1 MKSAGLVV
9 GAGVAGIQAATTLAD
24 QGFTVY
30 LVEKN
35 PSVGGRVAQL
45 SKTCPN
51 LDCAS
56 HTWTPKMIDVGKHPN
71 IKLLTYSEVRDI
83 RREGDAFRVKILK
96 KPRLVDEA
104 KCTGCGICAQHC
116 PVEIANEFDERIGVR
131 NAIYIPFPSAV
142 PQVYTIDREH
152 CLKCGLCQNVC
163 MSKAVDFQQRSETIE
178 VEVGAVII
186 ASGFDPFDPRRHEEY
201 NFSRHDNVITSLTLE
216 RLLSLSGPTGGHV
229 LRLSDG
235 KIPLKIAFI
244 QCVSPR
250 NPRSGKIYCSKTCC
264 IYATKQAQLL
274 KELVPEAD
282 VTVYYPDSLAI
293 DDEYKE
299 YYEKARTEHGI
310 KYFKAQITE
319 VAEKPMHNLQI
330 RAVSESGKPFESE
343 VDMVVLATALVPAGS
358 DWANALRLKLD
369 DGGFFEALRSD
380 GDTVQT
386 SAEGVFVAGA
396 AGGPKDIAR
405 SVKQADAAALKAAAY
420 LRKLS
425 EIKATSTRRS

>member
-1 MKSAGLVV
+1 MKSSGLVV
-9 GAGVAGIQAATTLAD
+9 GAGVAGIQASITLAD

-35 PSVGGRVAQL
+35 PSIGGRVAQL
-45 SKTCPN
+45 SKTCPD

-56 HTWTPKMIDVGKHPN
+56 HTLTPKMIEVGKHPN
-71 IKLLTYSEVRDI
+71 VKLLTYSEVRDI
-83 RREGDAFRVKILK
+83 CREGDAFKVKILK
-96 KPRLVDEA
+96 KPRLVDET

-131 NAIYIPFPSAV
+131 NAIYIPFPNAV
-142 PQVYTIDREH
+142 PQVYTIDKEH

-178 VEVGAVII
+178 VEVGAVIL
-186 ASGFDPFDPRRHEEY
+186 ASGFDPFDPRKHEEY
-201 NFSRHDNVITSLTLE
+201 NYSRQDNVITSLTLE

-235 KIPLKIAFI
+235 KIPNKIAFV

-250 NPRSGKIYCSKTCC
+250 NPKSGRIYCSKICC
-264 IYATKQAQLL
+264 LHATKQAQML

-282 VTVYYPDSLAI
+282 VTIYYPDSLVI

-299 YYEKARTEHGI
+299 YYEQAKTEHGI
-310 KYFKAQITE
+310 KYFKAQVKE
-319 VAEKPMHNLQI
+319 VTEKPTNNLQI
-330 RAVSESGKPFESE
+330 RAVSESGRPIESE
-343 VDMVVLATALVPAGS
+343 ADLVVLATGLVPVGS
-358 DWANALRLKLD
+358 DFTDALGLKLD
-369 DGGFFEALRSD
+369 DGGFFEGLRSN

-386 SAEGVFVAGA
+386 NVEGVFVAGV

-405 SVKQADAAALKAAAY
+405 SVKQADVAALKAAAH

-425 EIKATSTRRS
+425 EIKTTSTRRS